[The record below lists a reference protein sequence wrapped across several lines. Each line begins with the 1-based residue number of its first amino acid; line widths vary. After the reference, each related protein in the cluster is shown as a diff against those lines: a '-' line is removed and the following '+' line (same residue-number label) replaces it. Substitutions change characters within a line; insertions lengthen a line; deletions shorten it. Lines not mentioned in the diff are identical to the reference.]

1 MAFTTGN
8 NAIDSLLY
16 SSWAASPGTA
26 VTLTYSFMTR
36 VPTDATADDA
46 SGFAA
51 MSAAQRAA
59 VKVALATWSAVANV
73 RFTEVAT
80 GGNIQLATNDQ
91 GAQSSAYAYLPDGS
105 SPTYLFLN
113 NQDRNNQNF
122 SAGSFGPSVL
132 IHELGHTLGLKH
144 PGNYNSTGGAVDGPF
159 LPSATDNLDYTQM
172 SYNTGSGF
180 ALNGSYGVTPML
192 YDIQAMQ
199 YLYGANMTYH
209 AGADTYRFA
218 TDAPPQAIW
227 DAGGTDTFDFSQ
239 TTRATVINLNQGAFS
254 STAPGYNNVSIAYNV
269 TIERAIAGSGGATI
283 VGNDAGNVITG
294 GAGDDVITLGK
305 GSDTVTGGGGA
316 DTVVFER
323 AFAAY
328 GVTGSK
334 GALTV
339 SGDGTDVLNN
349 IGTLR
354 FSDRV
359 VDLSAYTALHGAT
372 AGADRFSAGAG
383 SELFFGGD
391 GTDSVTFGAARGNF
405 TVAAGAGAFTVSDNL
420 GNGGTDLLSGVERLL
435 FADGRGVALDVD
447 GFGGQT
453 YRLYQA
459 AFDRAPDLAGM
470 GFWLGYLD
478 NGMALVTMAQHFL
491 QSDEGRAAYGAADN
505 GRFVTLLYNN
515 VLHRAPEA
523 AGFNFHLSN
532 LDAGVYSRAELL
544 QGFSESAENR
554 AALVGVTANGIEF
567 ISV

>member
-8 NAIDSLLY
+8 NAIDSLIY
-16 SSWAASPGTA
+16 SSWGASPGTA

-51 MSAAQRAA
+51 MSAAQRTA

-180 ALNGSYGVTPML
+180 ALNGNYGVTPML
-192 YDIQAMQ
+192 YDIQALQ

-316 DTVVFER
+316 DTVVFGKTLS
-323 AFAAY
+323 AY
-328 GVTGSK
+328 KFDASL
-334 GALTV
+334 ASLTV
-339 SGDGTDVLNN
+339 SGDGSDVLS
-349 IGTLR
+349 GVETLR
-354 FSDRV
+354 FSDVSFGVALDSRHIGTSGN
-359 VDLSAYTALHGAT
+359 DLLAGVGGNELFVGGAGRDT
-372 AGADRFSAGAG
+372 LSVAGARAGFA
-383 SELFFGGD
+383 L
-391 GTDSVTFGAARGNF
+391 AAN
-405 TVAAGAGAFTVSDNL
+405 AAGTTLTDAA
-420 GNGGTDLLSGVERLL
+420 GGTDLLVGVERVL
-435 FADGRGVALDVD
+435 FADGGALALDTSGNAGEV
-447 GFGGQT
+447 
-453 YRLYQA
+453 YRLFGA
-459 AFDRAPDLAGM
+459 MFNRAPAESGM
-470 GFWLGYLD
+470 GFWLDSLD
-478 NGMALVTMAQHFL
+478 RGNQILDIAAYFVA
-491 QSDEGRAAYGAADN
+491 SDEFNTRYGETSGNAA
-505 GRFVTLLYNN
+505 FVTALYHN
-515 VLHRAPEA
+515 VLHRDPLLGGLNFWTA
-523 AGFNFHLSN
+523 A
-532 LDAGVYSRAELL
+532 LDGGVSRAQVLVD
-544 QGFSESAENR
+544 FSDSQENI
-554 AALVGVTANGIEF
+554 AAMAQVIPVGIAYTPFVG
-567 ISV
+567 